1 MKVEMERMRGGII
14 VVGRV
19 GREGDTNKKEKGELT
34 YTKDVWEN
42 HREIY
47 HFISYLSVYYFILL
61 S

>member
-14 VVGRV
+14 VVGGV

-34 YTKDVWEN
+34 YTKDVWES

-47 HFISYLSVYYFILL
+47 HFISYLSIYYFILL
-61 S
+61 P